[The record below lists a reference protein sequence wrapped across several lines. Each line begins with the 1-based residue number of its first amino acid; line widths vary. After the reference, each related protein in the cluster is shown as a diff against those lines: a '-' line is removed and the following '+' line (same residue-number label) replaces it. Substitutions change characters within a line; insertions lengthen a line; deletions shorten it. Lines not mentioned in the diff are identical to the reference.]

1 MNSGQSRHADPAHRS
16 FTIARLTDPAR
27 AAELHALVTS
37 AFGALAIDPPSGVL
51 KESITDFHER
61 LANEIALI
69 AQTRDTEPELIG
81 SVFCARQ
88 DDSLYIGRLA
98 VRDDFRRLG
107 VASALIDAAKMV
119 GRELEIGRITL
130 SARIALKSNVAL
142 FEKHGFV
149 VTGATAH
156 AGFSHPTS
164 FDMELKLD

>member
-1 MNSGQSRHADPAHRS
+1 MRQS
-16 FTIARLTDPAR
+16 FTIARLTDPSR

-37 AFGALAIDPPSGVL
+37 VFGVLEIDPPSSVL
-51 KESITDFHER
+51 KESIADFRKR
-61 LANEIALI
+61 LDDEIALI
-69 AQTRDTEPELIG
+69 AQTSNPASELIG
-81 SVFCARQ
+81 SVFCARN

-98 VRDDFRRLG
+98 VRDDFRRMG
-107 VASALIDAAKMV
+107 VASALIDAAKSVSRELGV
-119 GRELEIGRITL
+119 GRMTL

-164 FDMELKLD
+164 FDMELQLDGGAG